1 MSHKQLH
8 ELLVPVIKSYQR
20 WIQDLT
26 ALCLKTSDTKQMK
39 TKVDQ
44 IQRKHFVSMKPN
56 LKNLA
61 LYEAYG
67 NFT

>member
-1 MSHKQLH
+1 
-8 ELLVPVIKSYQR
+8 
-20 WIQDLT
+20 
-26 ALCLKTSDTKQMK
+26 MK

-67 NFT
+67 NFP